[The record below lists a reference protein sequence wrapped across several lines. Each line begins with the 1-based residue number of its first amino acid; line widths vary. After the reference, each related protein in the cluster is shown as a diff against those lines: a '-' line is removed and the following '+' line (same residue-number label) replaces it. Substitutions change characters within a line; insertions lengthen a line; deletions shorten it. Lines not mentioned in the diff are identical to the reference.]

1 MNEYCYADIEIG
13 HEESFDTVICQ
24 DMMDAFKSMTG
35 DTNPL
40 HNDSDF
46 AIFFFW
52 GGVRRKSSFWLF
64 GVASLLHFGWCLSS
78 RKMVADL

>member
-1 MNEYCYADIEIG
+1 MNEYRYADIEIG

-24 DMMDAFKSMTG
+24 DMMDAFTSMTG

-46 AIFFFW
+46 AI
-52 GGVRRKSSFWLF
+52 GGGTTK
-64 GVASLLHFGWCLSS
+64 
-78 RKMVADL
+78 K

>member
-13 HEESFDTVICQ
+13 HEESFDTVIRQ
-24 DMMDAFKSMTG
+24 DMMDAFKFMTG

-46 AIFFFW
+46 AI
-52 GGVRRKSSFWLF
+52 GGGTTQK
-64 GVASLLHFGWCLSS
+64 
-78 RKMVADL
+78 